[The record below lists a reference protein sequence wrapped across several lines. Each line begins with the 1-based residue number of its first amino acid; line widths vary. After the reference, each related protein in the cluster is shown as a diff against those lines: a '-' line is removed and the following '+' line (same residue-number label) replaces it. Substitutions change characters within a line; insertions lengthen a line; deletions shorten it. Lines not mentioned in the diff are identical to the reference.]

1 MKIIKKY
8 TYLGTNGTI
17 TTPIHLEN
25 IYSVV
30 KYDLIPENGYK
41 LTKDN
46 INFYDYKVVE
56 ESELKLWKEVEK
68 DI

>member
-1 MKIIKKY
+1 MKTIKLY

-30 KYDLIPENGYK
+30 KYRLTAEEGYL

-46 INFYDYKVVE
+46 KTFTDSVVVPE
-56 ESELKLWKEVEK
+56 NEMSRWHEIKQ
-68 DI
+68 